1 MTRCACWPEAGR
13 SPVTRTATWS
23 VAATQL
29 PREHSSSR
37 RWLTG
42 PSGARSRRSRPVT
55 PENDGHGGPPP
66 APSYAAAMTELD
78 AILRALED
86 DELDVDAL
94 ASRVAR
100 AAELLRWC
108 RARI

>member
-1 MTRCACWPEAGR
+1 M
-13 SPVTRTATWS
+13 
-23 VAATQL
+23 
-29 PREHSSSR
+29 
-37 RWLTG
+37 
-42 PSGARSRRSRPVT
+42 T
-55 PENDGHGGPPP
+55 PENDGQDGPSP

-108 RARI
+108 RTRIADTKMQVEAVVADLDADEPAP

>member
-1 MTRCACWPEAGR
+1 
-13 SPVTRTATWS
+13 
-23 VAATQL
+23 
-29 PREHSSSR
+29 
-37 RWLTG
+37 
-42 PSGARSRRSRPVT
+42 VT
-55 PENDGHGGPPP
+55 PETAGQGEPAP
-66 APSYAAAMTELD
+66 APSYAAAMAELD

-108 RARI
+108 RTRIADTQMQVEAVVADLDADDSAP

>member
-1 MTRCACWPEAGR
+1 
-13 SPVTRTATWS
+13 
-23 VAATQL
+23 
-29 PREHSSSR
+29 
-37 RWLTG
+37 
-42 PSGARSRRSRPVT
+42 VT
-55 PENDGHGGPPP
+55 PEDAGRGGQEGP
-66 APSYAAAMTELD
+66 APASSYAAAMTELD

-108 RARI
+108 RTRIADTKMQVEAVVADLDADESAP